1 MIQALSVRIYISH
14 KLSRD
19 IPFQGLSTNTKHLL
33 ASSEAATD
41 GRDDFSVKLWINEKV
56 LTYTKRLY

>member
-1 MIQALSVRIYISH
+1 VRVYIFH
-14 KLSRD
+14 ELLRD

-41 GRDDFSVKLWINEKV
+41 GRNDFSVKLWINEKV
-56 LTYTKRLY
+56 LTERLY